1 MGRSIVAIAAG
12 FFFIMILSFGMDAIL
27 RAAVPEAFDA
37 AGRTDSVGM
46 LVFSLL
52 YVGVFAITG
61 CYIAAR
67 LAPNHPMRHALI
79 LGGLGLILNIVG
91 TTVMWDSAPAWY
103 HIIAIAVVMPYAW
116 IGGWLRERQLGR
128 RPSDTRPLAA

>member
-27 RAAVPEAFDA
+27 RVAVPDAFDA
-37 AGRTDSVGM
+37 AGRTESAGM

-52 YVGVFAITG
+52 YVGVFAIAG

-67 LAPNHPMRHALI
+67 LAPSHPMRHALI
-79 LGGLGLILNIVG
+79 LGGLGLILNIAG
-91 TTVMWDSAPAWY
+91 SIAMWNTAPSWY
-103 HIIAIAVVMPYAW
+103 HIIAIALVMPYAW
-116 IGGWLRERQLGR
+116 LGGWLRERQLDR
-128 RPSDTRPLAA
+128 RPSGTAPLAA

>member
-12 FFFIMILSFGMDAIL
+12 FFFIMILAFGMDAIM

-37 AGRTDSVGM
+37 AGRTESVGM

-52 YVGVFAITG
+52 YVGVFAVTG

-67 LAPNHPMRHALI
+67 LAPDHPMRHALI
-79 LGGLGLILNIVG
+79 LGGLGLVLNIVG
-91 TTVMWDSAPAWY
+91 ASMMWDSAPAWY
-103 HIIAIAVVMPYAW
+103 HIIAIALVMPYAW
-116 IGGWLRERQLGR
+116 LGGWLRERQLAR
-128 RPSDTRPLAA
+128 RTSGVVPHAA

>member
-27 RAAVPEAFDA
+27 RVAVPDAFDA
-37 AGRTDSVGM
+37 AGRTESAGM

-52 YVGVFAITG
+52 YVGVFAFAG

-67 LAPNHPMRHALI
+67 LAPSHPMRHALI
-79 LGGLGLILNIVG
+79 LGGLGLILNIAG
-91 TTVMWDSAPAWY
+91 SIAMWNTAPSWY
-103 HIIAIAVVMPYAW
+103 HIIAIALVMPYAW
-116 IGGWLRERQLGR
+116 LGGWLRERQLDR
-128 RPSDTRPLAA
+128 RPSGTAPLAA

>member
-27 RAAVPEAFDA
+27 RVAVPDAFDA
-37 AGRTDSVGM
+37 AGRTDSAGM
-46 LVFSLL
+46 LMFSLL

-67 LAPNHPMRHALI
+67 LAPSHPMRHALI
-79 LGGLGLILNIVG
+79 LGGLGLILNIAG
-91 TTVMWDSAPAWY
+91 SIAMWNAAPAWY
-103 HIIAIAVVMPYAW
+103 HIIAIALVMPYAW
-116 IGGWLRERQLGR
+116 LGGWLRERQLDR
-128 RPSDTRPLAA
+128 RPSGRAPLAA

>member
-27 RAAVPEAFDA
+27 RVAVPDAFDA
-37 AGRTDSVGM
+37 AGRTDSAGM

-67 LAPNHPMRHALI
+67 LAPSHPMRHALI
-79 LGGLGLILNIVG
+79 LGGLGLILNIAG
-91 TTVMWDSAPAWY
+91 SIAMWNSAPAWY
-103 HIIAIAVVMPYAW
+103 HIIAIALVMPYAW
-116 IGGWLRERQLGR
+116 LGGWLRERQLDR
-128 RPSDTRPLAA
+128 RPSGTAPLAA